1 MEDFD
6 DPLDLLDDDG
16 DGVIEMCLLE
26 EEEKRDKGGRID
38 KSGCCIIFLLLSSS
52 VIIAGWCVKNALDG
66 LIA

>member
-26 EEEKRDKGGRID
+26 EEEKLKKGGN
-38 KSGCCIIFLLLSSS
+38 KKSSGCCVVFLLISSS
-52 VIIAGWCVKNALDG
+52 LTIAGWCMSK
-66 LIA
+66 LI